1 MKAKVEKLHSR
12 APVEGRGYG
21 KLKGLQY
28 SVMQLENEVQDL
40 QKQLDDTR
48 EKNESVNYDLRL
60 EERAMLEQIRTLE
73 AFIEDHEFN
82 TSQLKNDIR
91 AVETERNNVTMKH
104 RKLESKI
111 SSRREEIYRLQTEI
125 KSMRKSVL
133 GRYQR
138 RQKRVLERFETILPK
153 VQLASDEL
161 AQELNELSSTAQ

>member
-1 MKAKVEKLHSR
+1 MNISPLHTLQGCLLATAESLNELKLRHKKQKKDENKKITDLKKQVESMKAKVEKLHSR

-111 SSRREEIYRLQTEI
+111 SSRREEI
-125 KSMRKSVL
+125 
-133 GRYQR
+133 
-138 RQKRVLERFETILPK
+138 
-153 VQLASDEL
+153 
-161 AQELNELSSTAQ
+161 LSLIHI